1 MVVVIYYKANIH
13 NMTPCCTCIRLLPV
27 CRASVRAW
35 GTRLAKQGVIN
46 PDVVDWVVEPKV
58 DGLAVR
64 LVYR

>member
-1 MVVVIYYKANIH
+1 MLAVICYEASARRH
-13 NMTPCCTCIRLLPV
+13 PAAHPSACCPKK

-64 LVYR
+64 LLYR